1 MGVSMNQREQ
11 DLLDKQL
18 RWLSPTPR
26 NDCVMILA
34 IVAAFVAGTI
44 LGALFLHQSDPM
56 QIVSNSAMAATPD
69 SPGRAA
75 TTQLSE

>member
-1 MGVSMNQREQ
+1 
-11 DLLDKQL
+11 
-18 RWLSPTPR
+18 
-26 NDCVMILA
+26 MILA